1 MEQRASS
8 SHGPGSMAGMGKDT
22 AKGGRGAAEQL
33 RGCLCLCTTTTRE
46 IQTISGLLL
55 KSTDFSPMWVKE
67 KAGSCAVLPI
77 STVIWAEE
85 DEKEMPVTF
94 SPSVLHLAAHLGG
107 SDAISC
113 ENT

>member
-1 MEQRASS
+1 
-8 SHGPGSMAGMGKDT
+8 MAGMGKDT

-33 RGCLCLCTTTTRE
+33 RGCLRLCTSTTRE

-67 KAGSCAVLPI
+67 KAGSWAVLPI
-77 STVIWAEE
+77 STAAWAQE
-85 DEKEMPVTF
+85 DEEMPVTF

-113 ENT
+113 ENM